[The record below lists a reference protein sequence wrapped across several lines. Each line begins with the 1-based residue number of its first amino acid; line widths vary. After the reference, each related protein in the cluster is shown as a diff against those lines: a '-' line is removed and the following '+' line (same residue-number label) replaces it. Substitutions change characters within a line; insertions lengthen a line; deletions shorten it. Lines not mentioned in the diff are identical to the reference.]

1 MKKYVVDRIE
11 GDIVVLQDLS
21 TKKMKNV
28 EKDLLPKVKEG
39 DALKYENKEY
49 TLDNETKSKREED
62 IKAKF
67 ERLKGGD

>member
-39 DALKYENKEY
+39 DALKYQNKEY
-49 TLDNETKSKREED
+49 TFDEETKNKREED

>member
-1 MKKYVVDRIE
+1 MKKYIVDRIE
-11 GDIVVLQDLS
+11 GDIAVLEDLS
-21 TKKMKNV
+21 TKKIKNV
-28 EKDLLPKVKEG
+28 SIDKLPKVKEG

>member
-1 MKKYVVDRIE
+1 MKKYIVDRIE
-11 GDIVVLQDLS
+11 GDMVVLEDLS
-21 TKKMKNV
+21 TKKIKNV
-28 EKDLLPKVKEG
+28 SIEKLPKVKEG

-49 TLDNETKSKREED
+49 ALDNETKSKREED

>member
-1 MKKYVVDRIE
+1 MKKYIVDRIE
-11 GDIVVLQDLS
+11 GDMVVLEDLS
-21 TKKMKNV
+21 TKKIKNV
-28 EKDLLPKVKEG
+28 SIDKLPKVKEG

>member
-1 MKKYVVDRIE
+1 MKKYIVDRIE
-11 GDIVVLQDLS
+11 GDIVVLEDLS
-21 TKKMKNV
+21 TKKIKNV
-28 EKDLLPKVKEG
+28 SIEKLPKVKEG

>member
-39 DALKYENKEY
+39 DALKYQNKEY
-49 TLDNETKSKREED
+49 TLDNETKSKREKD

>member
-1 MKKYVVDRIE
+1 MKKFVVDRIE

-49 TLDNETKSKREED
+49 TFDEETKNKREED

>member
-49 TLDNETKSKREED
+49 TFDEETKNKREED

>member
-1 MKKYVVDRIE
+1 MKKYIVDRIE
-11 GDIVVLQDLS
+11 GDMVVLEDLS
-21 TKKMKNV
+21 TKKIKNV
-28 EKDLLPKVKEG
+28 SIEKLPKVKEG

>member
-1 MKKYVVDRIE
+1 MKKYIVDRIE
-11 GDIVVLQDLS
+11 GDIAVLEDLS
-21 TKKMKNV
+21 TKKIKNV
-28 EKDLLPKVKEG
+28 SIEKLPKVKEG